1 MFLKVLCMF
10 LLESSRKRTHL
21 CCYVDLHLPSPIQ
34 LAPLSQIPVSHLD
47 HTVGFSLC
55 PPSQCTPALPRDI
68 PYTPQLLCCK
78 SAVIKMEVPI
88 PFWILVFFSFDKY
101 PEVELL
107 GHMVV
112 HCFFIFLRNLHTLFL
127 IAVPVYIL
135 TNSVL
140 SFPFSPFSENLL
152 FVVFLMIAI
161 LTGGR
166 SFLMVALICLSVMF
180 NDV

>member
-1 MFLKVLCMF
+1 
-10 LLESSRKRTHL
+10 
-21 CCYVDLHLPSPIQ
+21 
-34 LAPLSQIPVSHLD
+34 
-47 HTVGFSLC
+47 
-55 PPSQCTPALPRDI
+55 
-68 PYTPQLLCCK
+68 
-78 SAVIKMEVPI
+78 MEVPI

-180 NDV
+180 NDVQHLFTCLLVMCVTSSKIYAPQIFSGSTDILGLFVLIL